1 MGEKASS
8 RKAFEFQIKEL
19 YFSFERKGKKNREF
33 GYIKLEPKLEAVVEL
48 EENIVFRLIP
58 ELVPQEEG
66 FEISVDE
73 EEYFKEDL
81 PHPEASFLPRE
92 LKATSEEDFTEE
104 IIVKQK
110 RPKEVS
116 EEEEE
121 FWDFEEETDG
131 DN

>member
-19 YFSFERKGKKNREF
+19 YFSFERKAKKNRQF

-48 EENIVFRLIP
+48 KEDIVFRLIP

-81 PHPEASFLPRE
+81 PHPEVSFLPRE
-92 LKATSEEDFTEE
+92 LKATSKERFSEE
-104 IIVKQK
+104 IITV
-110 RPKEVS
+110 RPKE
-116 EEEEE
+116 EESSEE
-121 FWDFEEETDG
+121 FWDFEEESDG